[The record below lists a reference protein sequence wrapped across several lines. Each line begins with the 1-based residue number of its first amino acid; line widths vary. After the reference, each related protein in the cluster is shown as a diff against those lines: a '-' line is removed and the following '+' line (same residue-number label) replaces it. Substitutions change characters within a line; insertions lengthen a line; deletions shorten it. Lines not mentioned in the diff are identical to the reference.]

1 MGLYPL
7 FLLFVIPEVAPSI
20 WPLDD
25 VTGMKFGNVADRR
38 SAIRRRQIRM
48 ALQAVANFGNEK
60 EEVTFQ
66 SLLSIITNDD
76 KYLSTEQFTEFWF

>member
-20 WPLDD
+20 WPLDG

-38 SAIRRRQIRM
+38 SAIRRRQIWM
-48 ALQAVANFGNEK
+48 ALQAVANFGNE

-76 KYLSTEQFTEFWF
+76 KYLSTEQLTEFWF